1 MKKEECPRGTV
12 ATIGHPSNS
21 ILIVK
26 GADGDWR
33 YVDNGGTVDY
43 DTIHKAS
50 WDVVTMP
57 VDNTQHIA

>member
-1 MKKEECPRGTV
+1 MRKSECPRGTV
-12 ATIGHPSNS
+12 ATIGHPENN

-33 YVDNGGTVDY
+33 YVDNGSEVDF
-43 DTIHKAS
+43 DTIHKAT

-57 VDNTQHIA
+57 EVTDR